1 VTDAPTGQPARL
13 PGFRP
18 FDLNDAVANLP
29 GSLLDAIDAT
39 GGGIWWGGDHYTDA
53 ATIVRRAREEGARA
67 LVLDA
72 RDLSFLA
79 ELPDLRYLYVATDGM
94 PVLDPVAA
102 LPKLEALL
110 IHAKAMRGSFD
121 PFSRSRLRWL
131 RLSLGGKG
139 GRAVAERFPVG
150 HEALEWLSITEVPYR
165 TIAEAAPAF
174 PRLRHLR
181 LHFADHIRRPG
192 DLSPVAPTLRGL
204 ELDFSGIQTLDGLE
218 VLTGLESLSIT
229 GGKAKDLSSIAALP
243 SLRYLRA
250 EIAGVSLEA
259 LRGHSHLRML
269 VLPRRDQPDRSILES
284 IPNLVA
290 VGHGAITGPALP
302 WPDLA
307 KSDADPD
314 LRREWS
320 RAVRG

>member
-1 VTDAPTGQPARL
+1 VE
-13 PGFRP
+13 GFRP
-18 FDLNDAVANLP
+18 VDAADAERNLP
-29 GSLLDAIDAT
+29 GSLLDAIESA
-39 GGGIWWGGDHYTDA
+39 GGGIWWAGDHYTDA
-53 ATIVRRAREEGARA
+53 ASIVRRTREVGTRA

-72 RDLSFLA
+72 RDLTFL
-79 ELPDLRYLYVATDGM
+79 EQLPDLRFLQIRTDGM

-102 LPKLEALL
+102 LPDLEALL
-110 IHAKAMRGSFD
+110 LHVKAMRGSFD
-121 PFSRSRLRWL
+121 PFSRRHLRWL

-139 GRAVAERFPVG
+139 GRAVAERFPTG
-150 HEALEWLSITEVPYR
+150 HDALEWLSITEVPYR

-174 PRLRHLR
+174 RRLRHLR
-181 LHFADHIRRPG
+181 LHFADHLRRPG
-192 DLSPVAPTLRGL
+192 DLTACEATLRGL

-314 LRREWS
+314 LRRECLP
-320 RAVRG
+320 ATRG